1 MVLPFPVSNKCSLAL
16 DLPVDALVPPLM
28 AVLRSQRHPTLL
40 RASSLT
46 ILGYCV
52 ETSAVSLLAY
62 ISDIMEACL
71 TLLSVESQPAP
82 PKADKDAE
90 ADSDDEMPEPVNID
104 QVLLEE
110 VERLRSDEVRQ
121 KRRPEETRDPI
132 TQNPQDHPS
141 LRRAA
146 LLFIALA
153 TRARA
158 SEELP
163 EDALP
168 MSLLD
173 RARTVVG
180 YVQQIDRD
188 VLVRHQ
194 AEETLEDLG
203 GPDTSH
209 HIPSHNRMYL
219 P

>member
-1 MVLPFPVSNKCSLAL
+1 MRAFL
-16 DLPVDALVPPLM
+16 VDALVPPLV
-28 AVLRSQRHPTLL
+28 ALVRSQRHPTIL
-40 RASSLT
+40 RASALT
-46 ILGYCV
+46 ILGHCV

-62 ISDIMEACL
+62 ISDILEACL
-71 TLLSVESQPAP
+71 TLLSVESQPAAA
-82 PKADKDAE
+82 KADE
-90 ADSDDEMPEPVNID
+90 ADSADDEEMPEPVSID

-121 KRRPEETRDPI
+121 KRRPEETRNPI

-146 LLFIALA
+146 LLFVAMT

-158 SEELP
+158 AAELP
-163 EDALP
+163 EDAVN
-168 MSLLD
+168 MSLLE
-173 RARTVVG
+173 RARAVVG

-188 VLVRHQ
+188 ALVRHQ

-209 HIPSHNRMYL
+209 HIPSGSRTFL